1 MVKHFSFGLRNDKI
15 TQKLTNQSHYFRLS
29 EVAGA
34 RLRDKNPG
42 ISDLSDSNRPLKL
55 NEKIGGMLYDKK
67 RANTFREATSGSI
80 NLILITS

>member
-34 RLRDKNPG
+34 RLRNNDLG
-42 ISDLSDSNRPLKL
+42 ISNLSDPNRPLKL
-55 NEKIGGMLYDKK
+55 NEKM
-67 RANTFREATSGSI
+67 SGLFD
-80 NLILITS
+80 NEERKLIRKEPMVV

>member
-34 RLRDKNPG
+34 RLRNNDPG
-42 ISDLSDSNRPLKL
+42 ISNLSDPNRPLKL
-55 NEKIGGMLYDKK
+55 NDKMSGLYDNEERK
-67 RANTFREATSGSI
+67 
-80 NLILITS
+80 LIRKEPMVV